1 MAVKPLFLDED
12 IQYDYHI
19 MLTEADLNILKY
31 NEPIKLDSEYIND
44 FLNRTDVTEEDVPN
58 FSDLELFDLLKAD
71 MEFMANKICA
81 SLRALPQVADAYVG
95 RSGSVGIS
103 TYITVD
109 FNRLTLEDAHLTPKE
124 LEKAQERINNDPKF
138 VSHFESGFGHGEGMS
153 GEFKLKIR
161 LSSHPYHRTDAY
173 IDINILGKVYQYFKK
188 RVTARV
194 KERINY
200 IDVAWTQYC
209 KTGKLPKNQAQR
221 NTQRKTAK
229 SNLEPVVMELL
240 NHMKSYIA
248 KSLKESFG
256 SDRLQAVLEI
266 EAQNVLDYLK
276 FTDTKIEDI
285 ISAVESEFRDYKVN
299 YVQLI
304 KATAECLV
312 DNIIDYTFEDSF
324 DYDMLFNDIR
334 EELDNDI
341 IDENIVSD
349 LNSNDIHISPK
360 VLKNISLDVDIQS
373 ANVVPLNI
381 QKWQELK
388 NKYILIA
395 NNATNEIIAIYNKD
409 KFDYNPDKLKVS
421 ELTDKDLYSCFEVT
435 NISSIRQKH
444 NDRIALKQDYV
455 DLQNSNNEYNKPP
468 KSTRYVFDRDWNP
481 ERNKAYY
488 TKLLQQNK
496 LGEYSRYLEEVYDVI
511 ENLIDHRRKEKTTGK
526 KLVYSNYIKKLASQ
540 IESLET
546 EMDALDK
553 NVNINL
559 DKLKRN
565 LKSLSNSTDLAKE
578 FLRTE
583 DDAIKVWGYP
593 KQRPHRKI
601 ER

>member
-1 MAVKPLFLDED
+1 MAIKPLRFNK
-12 IQYDYHI
+12 
-19 MLTEADLNILKY
+19 T
-31 NEPIKLDSEYIND
+31 
-44 FLNRTDVTEEDVPN
+44 
-58 FSDLELFDLLKAD
+58 DLL
-71 MEFMANKICA
+71 
-81 SLRALPQVADAYVG
+81 
-95 RSGSVGIS
+95 
-103 TYITVD
+103 
-109 FNRLTLEDAHLTPKE
+109 
-124 LEKAQERINNDPKF
+124 
-138 VSHFESGFGHGEGMS
+138 
-153 GEFKLKIR
+153 
-161 LSSHPYHRTDAY
+161 
-173 IDINILGKVYQYFKK
+173 QY
-188 RVTARV
+188 
-194 KERINY
+194 
-200 IDVAWTQYC
+200 
-209 KTGKLPKNQAQR
+209 
-221 NTQRKTAK
+221 
-229 SNLEPVVMELL
+229 
-240 NHMKSYIA
+240 MKSYIA
-248 KSLKESFG
+248 KSLEESFG

-276 FTDTKIEDI
+276 FTNTKIEDI
-285 ISAVESEFRDYKVN
+285 ISAVESKFRDYKVN

-334 EELDNDI
+334 EELDNEI

-349 LNSNDIHISPK
+349 LKSNDIHISPK

-373 ANVVPLNI
+373 ANIVPLSV

-388 NKYILIA
+388 NKYVLIA
-395 NNATNEIIAIYNKD
+395 NNATNDIIAIYNKD

-421 ELTDKDLYSCFEVT
+421 ELIDKDLYSCFEVT

-455 DLQNSNNEYNKPP
+455 DLQNSNTEYNKPP

-559 DKLKRN
+559 DNLKRN

-578 FLRTE
+578 FLKTE
-583 DDAIKVWGYP
+583 DDAIKVWGRA

>member
-1 MAVKPLFLDED
+1 MAVKPLFLNEF
-12 IQYDYHI
+12 YDY
-19 MLTEADLNILKY
+19 DLSYLLAELLNK
-31 NEPIKLDSEYIND
+31 NEPIKLDSEYVND
-44 FLNRTDVTEEDVPN
+44 YYGDDRATENNIRN
-58 FSDLELFDLLKAD
+58 FRNCPVFKDLETD
-71 MEFMANKICA
+71 MKKFSHMIKRTIKSKFKDVESVKVE
-81 SLRALPQVADAYVG
+81 S
-95 RSGSVGIS
+95 SGKLGMS
-103 TYITVD
+103 TYITVKFKEPTNTD
-109 FNRLTLEDAHLTPKE
+109 SDVENRL
-124 LEKAQERINNDPKF
+124 QNDPQF
-138 VSHFESGFGHGEGMS
+138 LTHFLSGTGNNNGLGGEY
-153 GEFKLKIR
+153 KLKFRI
-161 LSSHPYHRTDAY
+161 SNHQHHNDTDAN
-173 IDINILGKVYQYFKK
+173 IDINAVGKVYNDIKNSILN
-188 RVTARV
+188 RVR
-194 KERINY
+194 ERSNY
-200 IDVAWTQYC
+200 IKAAWETY
-209 KTGKLPKNQAQR
+209 KESGTLPNEQRQR
-221 NTQRKTAK
+221 NINRKNALNSGT
-229 SNLEPVVMELL
+229 PQITELL
-240 NHMKSYIA
+240 KCMKSYIA

-276 FTDTKIEDI
+276 FTATKIEDI

-349 LNSNDIHISPK
+349 LKSNDIRISPK

-395 NNATNEIIAIYNKD
+395 NNATNDIIAIYNKD
-409 KFDYNPDKLKVS
+409 KFDYNPDKLKVN